1 MPESAAVRALTF
13 DLDFTLWDLEH
24 VIQRAEQR
32 MQRFLAARYPR
43 VAECFDEE
51 AMRRLRQ
58 RMAEEHP
65 ELRINVTAMRRASLR
80 RIALTCGY
88 GEDMVEQA
96 FHVFM
101 AGRHEVVPYD
111 DVVPALTALRRHYR
125 IGAVTNG
132 NADVHRL
139 DLGEY
144 FDFSVSAVEV
154 GAAKPSRIIF
164 EAACHRAGVAPGE
177 MVHVG
182 DEVHSDVLGAV
193 RFGMGA
199 VWLNRRG
206 EPWPEDLAY
215 VPHVELADLSRLPTV
230 LGRWG

>member
-1 MPESAAVRALTF
+1 MPESGAIRAVTF

-43 VAECFDEE
+43 VSEHFDEE
-51 AMRRLRQ
+51 AMRRLRL

-65 ELRINVTAMRRASLR
+65 ELRINVSAMRRASLR

-88 GEDMVEQA
+88 GEDMVEAA

-101 AGRHEVVPYD
+101 EGRHEVVPYD
-111 DVVPALTALRRHYR
+111 DVAPTLTALRRHYR
-125 IGAVTNG
+125 IGALTNG
-132 NADVHRL
+132 NADVNRL
-139 DLGEY
+139 ALGEY

-164 EAACHRAGVAPGE
+164 EAACHRAGIPPGE

-206 EPWPEDLAY
+206 EPWPEDLERL
-215 VPHVELADLSRLPTV
+215 PHVELADLSRLPAV
-230 LGRWG
+230 LARWH